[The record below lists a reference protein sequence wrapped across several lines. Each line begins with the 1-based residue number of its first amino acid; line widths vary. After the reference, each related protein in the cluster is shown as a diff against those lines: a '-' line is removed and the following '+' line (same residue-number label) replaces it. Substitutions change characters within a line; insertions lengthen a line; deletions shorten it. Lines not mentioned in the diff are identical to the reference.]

1 MITKLM
7 RHLYLFLFVLP
18 FTIYSQETDFNN
30 FKTTKAVGEP
40 PSIFTASYQERVEDR
55 KGKITEVSDEHIDN
69 YAMRTTYSLNNILKT
84 GYVLYGDPM
93 TLYIQKIAANLFKN
107 EPSLKDELQF
117 YVIKNNI
124 TRSEEH
130 TSELQTRPQ
139 LVCRL
144 LLENNNSS

>member
-40 PSIFTASYQERVEDR
+40 PSIFTASFQERVEDR
-55 KGKITEVSDEHIDN
+55 KGK
-69 YAMRTTYSLNNILKT
+69 
-84 GYVLYGDPM
+84 
-93 TLYIQKIAANLFKN
+93 
-107 EPSLKDELQF
+107 
-117 YVIKNNI
+117 
-124 TRSEEH
+124 RSEEH
-130 TSELQTRPQ
+130 TSELQSRPH

-144 LLENNNSS
+144 LLEKKKKKKQNITKTHNQKKCK